1 MIIYEY
7 GDGYYLVRE
16 YDDGY
21 VEYLESE
28 RSKDVSS
35 G

>member
-7 GDGYYLVRE
+7 DDGYYLVRE

>member
-7 GDGYYLVRE
+7 DDGYYLVRE

-28 RSKDVSS
+28 RSEDVSS